1 MMLFISAGF
10 RLGNHHLSRY
20 IHIYVHICGTLRL
33 CIAVKLYSLM
43 MEQGVMIIRRVYNGS
58 KLYV

>member
-1 MMLFISAGF
+1 MCGYMWDSLF
-10 RLGNHHLSRY
+10 RY
-20 IHIYVHICGTLRL
+20 CSE
-33 CIAVKLYSLM
+33 AVSLT

>member
-20 IHIYVHICGTLRL
+20 TPVYVRIYRTLGL
-33 CIAVKLYSLM
+33 CITVKLSSLM
-43 MEQGVMIIRRVYNGS
+43 MEQGVMLIRRVYNGS